1 MSALIEKYRYAV
13 VRDGYADAEKLYHQ
27 LTAGEELGDA
37 SDEAF
42 AELAEAQAEEYNS
55 AVCSDCRNH
64 QEDPG
69 ALRKGLCR
77 RCRNRPGDEERAE
90 MLSEI
95 ESNNG
100 LIAELQDK
108 NRRLRDR
115 LNR

>member
-1 MSALIEKYRYAV
+1 M
-13 VRDGYADAEKLYHQ
+13 
-27 LTAGEELGDA
+27 
-37 SDEAF
+37 
-42 AELAEAQAEEYNS
+42 
-55 AVCSDCRNH
+55 CSDCRNH
-64 QEDPG
+64 QKDPG

-115 LNR
+115 LNW